1 MSKVAEAS
9 EPSMQEILASIRKII
24 SDEDLPE
31 DGGAKPAEPEDVFAE
46 EAGEVAAEADFAAD
60 VDEVATETTE
70 TPVEVDVSVQED
82 NGDRMFDP
90 PADEDEDLL
99 ELTPD
104 MEIELEAPTPVEH
117 MDDDLVFDE
126 PHPDAADAEPEPEAQ
141 PEPEAEIAAEP
152 QPEPALAPPPP
163 QPPTVEATPVP
174 PPVLPSEKILSDST
188 GAAVGAAFGE
198 LNSLLLDRESRTV
211 EDLIR
216 DMLQPMLKT
225 WLDDNLPTLVEKIVR
240 EEIERVSRGR

>member
-1 MSKVAEAS
+1 MSKAAEAS

-24 SDEDLPE
+24 SDEDLP
-31 DGGAKPAEPEDVFAE
+31 DGGQATPAEPEDVFADGE
-46 EAGEVAAEADFAAD
+46 GEIEVAPDASTEAAIQD
-60 VDEVATETTE
+60 VGTEA
-70 TPVEVDVSVQED
+70 TPVPDEVDVSVEDD

-90 PADEDEDLL
+90 PQDDDEDLL

-104 MEIELEAPTPVEH
+104 MEIELEAPTPVEY
-117 MDDDLVFDE
+117 MESDLEFDD
-126 PHPDAADAEPEPEAQ
+126 PDAVAEEEQSSPESETTEEPEPE
-141 PEPEAEIAAEP
+141 PT
-152 QPEPALAPPPP
+152 PPPAAMQAP
-163 QPPTVEATPVP
+163 KVEAAAVP
-174 PPVLPSEKILSDST
+174 PPVLPSEKILSDTT
-188 GAAVGAAFGE
+188 GAAVGAAFGQ
-198 LNSLLLDRESRTV
+198 LNSLLLDREARTV